1 MARGAPARRTEA
13 MSARTL
19 CVIGAALLLGM
30 TAGAKA
36 AVSADVPYVP
46 TPWNVVETMFDMAQV
61 TAADHLID
69 LGSGDGRIVIE
80 AVKKRGARGFGIEL
94 DPHLVKIAKE
104 EAQKQGV
111 AGRAAFAEGNLF
123 TFNLH
128 EASVLT
134 MYLYPQ
140 VLMHLRPKLFE
151 QLKPGTRVVSHDF
164 HMDAW
169 KPDLQREVPV
179 PGKSYGPPVSALYMW
194 VIPVNAAGTWSGQ
207 LSFEPVGPLGEAPV
221 RFEMKVAQRFQ
232 VPEIAASAG
241 GVPLTISDAK
251 MRGDEIRFN
260 ALQKRG
266 DATLNLEFSGRIS
279 GDALNGTVRLID
291 AQARNL
297 EWAATRS
304 ERGKI
309 RLD

>member
-1 MARGAPARRTEA
+1 
-13 MSARTL
+13 MSVRTL
-19 CVIGAALLLGM
+19 CAIGAALLLGV
-30 TAGAKA
+30 TAAAKA

-46 TPWNVVETMFDMAQV
+46 TPWNVVETMFDMAKV

-94 DPHLVKIAKE
+94 DPHLVTIAKE

-111 AGRAAFAEGNLF
+111 AGRATFAEGNLF

-179 PGKSYGPPVSALYMW
+179 PGKSYGPPVSTLYLW
-194 VIPVNAAGTWSGQ
+194 VVPANAAGTWSGQ
-207 LSFEPVGPLGEAPV
+207 LTLGPLGEAPL

-232 VPEIAASAG
+232 VPEIVASAR
-241 GVPLTISDAK
+241 GVPLVVSEAG
-251 MRGDEIRFN
+251 MRGDEIRFK
-260 ALQKRG
+260 ALHKRG

-279 GDALNGTVRLID
+279 GDTLNGTVRITGGE
-291 AQARNL
+291 ARAL
-297 EWAATRS
+297 EWAANRT

>member
-1 MARGAPARRTEA
+1 
-13 MSARTL
+13 MSVRTL
-19 CVIGAALLLGM
+19 CAIGAALLLGV
-30 TAGAKA
+30 TPGAKA

-46 TPWNVVETMFDMAQV
+46 TPWNVVETMFDMAKV

-80 AVKKRGARGFGIEL
+80 AAKKRGARGFGIEL
-94 DPHLVKIAKE
+94 DPHLVTIAKE

-111 AGRAAFAEGNLF
+111 AARATFAEGNLF

-179 PGKSYGPPVSALYMW
+179 PGKSYGPPVSTLYLW
-194 VIPVNAAGTWSGQ
+194 VVPANAAGTWGGQ
-207 LSFEPVGPLGEAPV
+207 LTLGPLGEAPL

-232 VPEIAASAG
+232 VPEITASAG
-241 GVPLTISDAK
+241 GVPLIVSEA
-251 MRGDEIRFN
+251 MMHGDEIRFK
-260 ALQKRG
+260 ALHKRG
-266 DATLNLEFSGRIS
+266 DTTRNLEFSGRIS
-279 GDALNGTVRLID
+279 GETLNGTVRIPG
-291 AQARNL
+291 AEARNL
-297 EWAATRS
+297 EWTASRT